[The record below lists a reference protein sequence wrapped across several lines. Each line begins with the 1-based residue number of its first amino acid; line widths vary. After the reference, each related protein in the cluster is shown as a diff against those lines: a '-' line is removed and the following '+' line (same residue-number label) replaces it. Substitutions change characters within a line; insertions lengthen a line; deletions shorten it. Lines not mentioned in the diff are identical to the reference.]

1 MSRDLDSLSVSC
13 DLDLTIWLILAGE
26 VLLRFRP
33 VFMFPFPGPLATET
47 LNDETTKVL
56 SVQAEISI
64 SR

>member
-33 VFMFPFPGPLATET
+33 VFPFPGPLATET